1 MLSTK
6 ARWHVLVEL
15 GQSAWQAEVAPLRWY
30 RGPHA
35 ALFYCSV
42 QRVGR
47 NACGSDLCPRRRHFN
62 NVHQATAFVGTALR
76 SDLPLQTIRM
86 GGHGCPQARL
96 PRRRLPHCANR
107 LSGGQALPANRQL
120 SVPSELDYTTMPRS
134 TAVWAT
140 KSRPAGQAR
149 ERARHLARLTF
160 MNLTNRRVG
169 TPCPSV
175 SPR

>member
-6 ARWHVLVEL
+6 ARPHVLVEL

-47 NACGSDLCPRRRHFN
+47 NACDSDLCRRCRHFN

-76 SDLPLQTIRM
+76 SDLPFQTIRM
-86 GGHGCPQARL
+86 GGQRGPPAR
-96 PRRRLPHCANR
+96 PRRRRPHCANR
-107 LSGGQALPANRQL
+107 LCGGQALPANRQL
-120 SVPSELDYTTMPRS
+120 SVPRELDCTTMPRS

-149 ERARHLARLTF
+149 EKARHLAGSTF
-160 MNLTNRRVG
+160 TNRCKADK
-169 TPCPSV
+169 P
-175 SPR
+175 